1 MTCIYIYIYC
11 VLIHTHK
18 QIWIY
23 RLYSYS
29 LKYKYIY
36 IYANTYTVYHII
48 YIYMYLTYL
57 AAIPC
62 QNGPLGDSGSIFIRW
77 DPSLHANGLGGRS
90 QATAWWKARC
100 YWEGY
105 LRCFPDWKMMFFVWI
120 WCYPVTNKPYG
131 RCCFEND
138 VACFFFLWILLFWWH
153 LSGPTTQGPSLLIIE
168 IGPVQTYRVLHTSFI
183 V

>member
-1 MTCIYIYIYC
+1 MLSSTLAKHQLPVPRFYPSLTSRRLRECNNPSWCLPDVFRKQICLPLHWACYHQLSKVKVVGNIQYDMHIYIYTVY
-11 VLIHTHK
+11 IHTHK

-36 IYANTYTVYHII
+36 ICKYIYCISNNI

-62 QNGPLGDSGSIFIRW
+62 QNGPLGDRGSIFIRW

-90 QATAWWKARC
+90 QATA
-100 YWEGY
+100 
-105 LRCFPDWKMMFFVWI
+105 
-120 WCYPVTNKPYG
+120 
-131 RCCFEND
+131 
-138 VACFFFLWILLFWWH
+138 
-153 LSGPTTQGPSLLIIE
+153 
-168 IGPVQTYRVLHTSFI
+168 
-183 V
+183 